1 MDENNKGTV
10 FIGNYFEAVYPHF
23 TIPDSP
29 PVTEG
34 GGGENEPEAST
45 PIPQGGITYYYAGS
59 QRIAMRDA
67 NGVYFLLSDHLGS
80 SSVVVDANGK
90 IVEEGYY
97 LPWGG
102 ERGDL
107 AIELTDYGYTGQMRE
122 GDIYF
127 YNARYYDPAIG
138 RFMQADTIV
147 PPTQGTQAFDRYA
160 YVNNN
165 PLRYADPSGHR
176 LWEGDG
182 GGDYNW
188 HYDYVMNLTNLEER
202 EQNARTANAILD
214 ATLTV
219 GSILFEPV
227 DWAVTATEC
236 VSGDC
241 SAWAMIGLLP
251 LIPGSIGN
259 KLDDFVDVGTH
270 LDGIPLTGQKH
281 HILSKKLWNAMSDPL
296 KTAFGHNRDT
306 LIVQAVDYAAH
317 HGYQAWH
324 RAVDYELVKFLR
336 TYNPTAPQFIDEL
349 FELYTEHVD
358 RFPTVLDILNR
369 YRQERLWINSTY

>member
-1 MDENNKGTV
+1 MNSYVYDRDVNRVAWLDENNKGTV

-107 AIELTDYGYTGQMRE
+107 AIELTDYGYTGQMKE

-127 YNARYYDPAIG
+127 YNARWPKVPETQWSGIDPAIG
-138 RFMQADTIV
+138 RFMQAGTIV
-147 PPTQGTQAFDRYA
+147 PMATQGTQAFDRYA

-165 PLRYADPSGHR
+165 PLMLKGVVS
-176 LWEGDG
+176 
-182 GGDYNW
+182 
-188 HYDYVMNLTNLEER
+188 
-202 EQNARTANAILD
+202 ARH
-214 ATLTV
+214 
-219 GSILFEPV
+219 
-227 DWAVTATEC
+227 
-236 VSGDC
+236 
-241 SAWAMIGLLP
+241 
-251 LIPGSIGN
+251 
-259 KLDDFVDVGTH
+259 K
-270 LDGIPLTGQKH
+270 Q
-281 HILSKKLWNAMSDPL
+281 
-296 KTAFGHNRDT
+296 
-306 LIVQAVDYAAH
+306 
-317 HGYQAWH
+317 
-324 RAVDYELVKFLR
+324 
-336 TYNPTAPQFIDEL
+336 
-349 FELYTEHVD
+349 
-358 RFPTVLDILNR
+358 
-369 YRQERLWINSTY
+369 

>member
-1 MDENNKGTV
+1 MG
-10 FIGNYFEAVYPHF
+10 FFQFAGNDRKSHHRCLYDGDGNRVAELNA
-23 TIPDSP
+23 
-29 PVTEG
+29 
-34 GGGENEPEAST
+34 
-45 PIPQGGITYYYAGS
+45 AG
-59 QRIAMRDA
+59 Q
-67 NGVYFLLSDHLGS
+67 
-80 SSVVVDANGK
+80 
-90 IVEEGYY
+90 VEERAYY

-102 ERGDL
+102 ERGNQE
-107 AIELTDYGYTGQMRE
+107 IELTDYGYTGQMKE

-147 PPTQGTQAFDRYA
+147 PMASQGTQAFDRYA

-176 LWEGDG
+176 FWEGDG

-236 VSGDC
+236 ISGDC

-259 KLDDFVDVGTH
+259 KLDDFVDVGKH
-270 LDGIPLTGQKH
+270 LDDIPLTGQKH
-281 HILSKKLWNAMSDPL
+281 HILSKKIWNAMSDPL
-296 KTAFGHNRDT
+296 KEAFGNNRNS
-306 LIVQAVDYAAH
+306 LIVQAVDYASH
-317 HGYQAWH
+317 HGYQVWH
-324 RAVDYELVKFLR
+324 RAVDNELRDFLIE
-336 TYNPTAPQFIDEL
+336 YSPTVSQFIDKLVKEYAPL
-349 FELYTEHVD
+349 VD
-358 RFPTVLDILNR
+358 RFPTVLDILQK
-369 YRQERLWINSTY
+369 YR

>member
-1 MDENNKGTV
+1 MG
-10 FIGNYFEAVYPHF
+10 FFQFAGNDRKSHHRCLYDGDGNRVAELNA
-23 TIPDSP
+23 
-29 PVTEG
+29 
-34 GGGENEPEAST
+34 
-45 PIPQGGITYYYAGS
+45 AG
-59 QRIAMRDA
+59 Q
-67 NGVYFLLSDHLGS
+67 
-80 SSVVVDANGK
+80 
-90 IVEEGYY
+90 VEERAYY

-102 ERGDL
+102 ERGNQE
-107 AIELTDYGYTGQMRE
+107 IELTDYGYTGQMKE

-127 YNARYYDPAIG
+127 FNARYYDPAIG

-176 LWEGDG
+176 IWEGDG

-369 YRQERLWINSTY
+369 YR

>member
-1 MDENNKGTV
+1 
-10 FIGNYFEAVYPHF
+10 
-23 TIPDSP
+23 
-29 PVTEG
+29 
-34 GGGENEPEAST
+34 
-45 PIPQGGITYYYAGS
+45 
-59 QRIAMRDA
+59 MRDA

-80 SSVVVDANGK
+80 SSVVVDESGQV
-90 IVEEGYY
+90 VEEGYY

-102 ERGDL
+102 ERGNQE
-107 AIELTDYGYTGQMRE
+107 IELTDYGYTGQMQE

-147 PPTQGTQAFDRYA
+147 PMASQGTQAFDRYA

-176 LWEGDG
+176 FWEGDG

-188 HYDYVMNLTNLEER
+188 HYDYVMNLTTLEER

-369 YRQERLWINSTY
+369 YR